1 MLFRSERSGLTTG
14 GGATGTG
21 VYFQLIFKKVVVS
34 HRSLSG
40 DDGLKMEHIELVF
53 EHVSMMYKQVVNGV
67 LGSANTKT
75 YDAKSNQVR

>member
-1 MLFRSERSGLTTG
+1 
-14 GGATGTG
+14 
-21 VYFQLIFKKVVVS
+21 VVVS

-53 EHVSMMYKQVVNGV
+53 EHVSMMYRQVVNGV

-75 YDAKSNQVR
+75 YDAKSNQVK